1 MENLYYNLSEQEF
14 SRGRKILLWIFTSL
28 FFLAGM
34 GIIFMN
40 VIMHNDSI
48 GLSLSLAPFGISF
61 VSGTIAIIVS
71 FSKNDH
77 YIIIDNDK
85 IEFKFGLFKPSIQTF
100 LWNDIKE
107 IHLPHKQKKIKLIM
121 QNDSSNIINLTW
133 IEKKKSSHIRKQF
146 YYAAKEKNINI
157 VKFQYLPSK

>member
-14 SRGRKILLWIFTSL
+14 SRGRKILLWLFTSL
-28 FFLAGM
+28 FFLAGV
-34 GIIFMN
+34 GILFMN
-40 VIMHNDSI
+40 AIMHNDSI
-48 GLSLSLAPFGISF
+48 HLSLSLAPFGISL
-61 VSGTIAIIVS
+61 VSGTIAIIAT

-85 IEFKFGLFKPSIQTF
+85 IEFKFGMLKPSIQTF

-107 IHLPHKQKKIKLIM
+107 IHLPHKQKKVKLIM
-121 QNDSSNIINLTW
+121 KNDSSNIINLTW

-146 YYAAKEKNINI
+146 YYAAREKNINI

>member
-1 MENLYYNLSEQEF
+1 MEKLYYNLSEQEF
-14 SRGRKILLWIFTSL
+14 SKGRKILLWIFTSL

-48 GLSLSLAPFGISF
+48 RLILSSAPFGISL
-61 VSGTIAIIVS
+61 VSGVIAIIAT

-85 IEFKFGLFKPSIQTF
+85 IEFKFGMLKPSIQTF
-100 LWNDIKE
+100 RWDDIKE
-107 IHLPHKQKKIKLIM
+107 IHLPHKQKKVKLIM
-121 QNDSSNIINLTW
+121 KNDAFNIINLTW

-146 YYAAKEKNINI
+146 YYAAREKNINI